1 MRFLA
6 LMTLFLIMVALL
18 FILFHYNF
26 TGHIGIVSCPFE
38 EVVSW
43 VECHGYFP
51 GEVIV
56 VMVVGCLCDV
66 FSVDIV

>member
-1 MRFLA
+1 MGC
-6 LMTLFLIMVALL
+6 V
-18 FILFHYNF
+18 YV
-26 TGHIGIVSCPFE
+26 VSCPFE
-38 EVVSW
+38 KVVSR

-51 GEVIV
+51 GEVII